1 MLDPVLSIL
10 TLLWYF
16 IVANINMASAG
27 DTQIITLLDAE
38 NNRTYNLLLSVE
50 DYQKA
55 IHGKS
60 CNCSKK
66 KCILS
71 NHIADEQ
78 FASALLNHAK
88 ATEPV
93 GHSDL
98 EEMDDD
104 EEDKCASVSA
114 ETNEDVEHNNNGSNA
129 NTKSTYMWKYDQVLG
144 LINSMG
150 NYTNDLDDPRKRKD
164 IYEHVAN
171 ELLSMKYEVN
181 ATMVQNKWKSLLKSY
196 RKAKDNKKRTGRGP
210 ARFHFYEAMDA
221 QLGKDPTNA
230 STHSLNSLDT
240 DTDVE
245 SSTSGVSVSHIRERS
260 PLSTS
265 TLEADN
271 SEAGTSTAHSNN
283 DLVGAPKRR
292 TLNEKKWKQE
302 YITLKKEEAEKRE
315 KRHAEKLEVEKKNFN
330 FLKDI

>member
-10 TLLWYF
+10 TLLCYF

-55 IHGKS
+55 IH
-60 CNCSKK
+60 
-66 KCILS
+66 
-71 NHIADEQ
+71 DEQ

-88 ATEPV
+88 ATAPV

-114 ETNEDVEHNNNGSNA
+114 ETNENVEHNNNGSNA

-150 NYTNDLDDPRKRKD
+150 NYTNDFDDPRKRKD

-171 ELLSMKYEVN
+171 ELLSVKY
-181 ATMVQNKWKSLLKSY
+181 
-196 RKAKDNKKRTGRGP
+196 
-210 ARFHFYEAMDA
+210 
-221 QLGKDPTNA
+221 
-230 STHSLNSLDT
+230 LD
-240 DTDVE
+240 
-245 SSTSGVSVSHIRERS
+245 
-260 PLSTS
+260 LQ
-265 TLEADN
+265 
-271 SEAGTSTAHSNN
+271 
-283 DLVGAPKRR
+283 
-292 TLNEKKWKQE
+292 EKKS
-302 YITLKKEEAEKRE
+302 
-315 KRHAEKLEVEKKNFN
+315 
-330 FLKDI
+330 

>member
-55 IHGKS
+55 IH
-60 CNCSKK
+60 
-66 KCILS
+66 
-71 NHIADEQ
+71 DEQ
-78 FASALLNHAK
+78 FANALLNHAK

-129 NTKSTYMWKYDQVLG
+129 NT
-144 LINSMG
+144 G
-150 NYTNDLDDPRKRKD
+150 NL
-164 IYEHVAN
+164 A
-171 ELLSMKYEVN
+171 
-181 ATMVQNKWKSLLKSY
+181 
-196 RKAKDNKKRTGRGP
+196 
-210 ARFHFYEAMDA
+210 FYG
-221 QLGKDPTNA
+221 GKC
-230 STHSLNSLDT
+230 
-240 DTDVE
+240 
-245 SSTSGVSVSHIRERS
+245 
-260 PLSTS
+260 
-265 TLEADN
+265 
-271 SEAGTSTAHSNN
+271 AH
-283 DLVGAPKRR
+283 A
-292 TLNEKKWKQE
+292 
-302 YITLKKEEAEKRE
+302 
-315 KRHAEKLEVEKKNFN
+315 
-330 FLKDI
+330 